1 MSGSS
6 ERIRQAEAGVVASLE
21 DGRSAS
27 AFGGGSPD
35 FTAGFVSLYPQLR
48 AIASMVMRKER
59 ASHTLQP
66 TAVVSEVFLRL
77 ADREGAPFE
86 SESHLLAYAAST
98 MRSILVDHAR
108 SRSSLRRGGNRRAAV
123 PMELLAADLGP
134 GVDLLEIDDALAAL
148 AEADERAA
156 RVVEARVFGGLTIE
170 EVAEAFGMSLST
182 VSRDWRFGRAFLAEQ
197 LKSDGAPIGRRVEG
211 EVEA

>member
-21 DGRSAS
+21 GGRSVSAS
-27 AFGGGSPD
+27 GGGSPD

-77 ADREGAPFE
+77 ADRDGDPFE

-108 SRSSLRRGGNRRAAV
+108 SRASLRRGGNRRAAV

-134 GVDLLEIDDALAAL
+134 VVDLLEIDDALAAL

>member
-1 MSGSS
+1 MSASS
-6 ERIRQAEAGVVASLE
+6 ERARTAVP
-21 DGRSAS
+21 SA
-27 AFGGGSPD
+27 AFPADACGDARYSPPD
-35 FTAGFVSLYPQLR
+35 FTSGFVTLYPQLR
-48 AIASMVMRKER
+48 TIASMVMRKER

-77 ADREGAPFE
+77 VDREGDPFE
-86 SESHLLAYAAST
+86 SEAHLLAYAAST

-108 SRSSLRRGGNRRAAV
+108 SRASLRRGGNRRASV
-123 PMELLAADLGP
+123 PMDLLEADLGP
-134 GVDLLEIDDALAAL
+134 GVDLIEIDDALAAL
-148 AEADERAA
+148 TAADERSA

-197 LKSDGAPIGRRVEG
+197 LRADATPEDGG
-211 EVEA
+211 EA